1 MNKQYN
7 LVIYHY
13 GCIDGFCSAY
23 IAHKIL
29 GDNCLY
35 VPLSY
40 YSKVPKYKNKNIL
53 VVDFSFDLKIVKR
66 LMKDG
71 NKIYFIDHHLT
82 ALEKLADLD
91 DKFKLLDINHSA
103 AYLVWKFF
111 FPDKKVPKFVKY
123 IQDYDLWK
131 FKYEETKYLNL
142 ALDLIPKSFNRWKKL
157 EDKEYLKNLIN
168 KGKIINI
175 YQNNIVKIALHKF
188 RIEEQEIDGENY
200 KIAYVNTNICVNEIA
215 NEIVKTKECDFA
227 VCYNYYDLKNITKFN
242 LRSLDTKADVSEI
255 AKKLGGGGHR
265 NSSGLTRKGFHN
277 TII

>member
-23 IAHKIL
+23 IAHKVL

-123 IQDYDLWK
+123 ISSTYKVRKQLCCLYSLSPFYITNK
-131 FKYEETKYLNL
+131 KILYL
-142 ALDLIPKSFNRWKKL
+142 F
-157 EDKEYLKNLIN
+157 NLI
-168 KGKIINI
+168 
-175 YQNNIVKIALHKF
+175 Y
-188 RIEEQEIDGENY
+188 
-200 KIAYVNTNICVNEIA
+200 
-215 NEIVKTKECDFA
+215 
-227 VCYNYYDLKNITKFN
+227 
-242 LRSLDTKADVSEI
+242 
-255 AKKLGGGGHR
+255 
-265 NSSGLTRKGFHN
+265 
-277 TII
+277 